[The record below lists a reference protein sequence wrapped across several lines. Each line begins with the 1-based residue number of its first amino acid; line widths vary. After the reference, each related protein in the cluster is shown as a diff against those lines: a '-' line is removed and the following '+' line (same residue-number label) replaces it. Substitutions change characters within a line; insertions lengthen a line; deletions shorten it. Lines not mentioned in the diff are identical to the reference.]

1 MTVTSG
7 STIRWNISCQ
17 ASSLATDG
25 ILRPADLIRR
35 LLEQRGF
42 QTQEEQEHF
51 LRPRLKDLCDPLRLP
66 DMPQAVARVK
76 KALGRN
82 ENILIYSDYDVDGM
96 SSSALLY
103 RFLIKLGARVS
114 VFIPERLSEGYGLSL
129 IGLQRALLGGKPDLL
144 IALDCGTTSVEAVTS
159 LRGQGIDV
167 MILDH
172 HELPEGGLPP
182 AQIVVNPQRG
192 TEDHYLATAGIVF
205 KFCHAFL
212 KMEQREDLFDLKEH
226 LDFVALGTVAD
237 LVPLEKDNRI
247 MVRYGLEQMAATSH
261 VGLKALMQAAGVR
274 SAPSPS
280 TVGYMLGPRLN
291 ASGRLA
297 EALSGW
303 KLLTTFDPLQAS
315 GIAKELDALNRE
327 RQRLE
332 MAVVEEALLMVE
344 ALPQEQKKCCIVIA
358 SRNWHQGVIGIVAS
372 RLQRKNNLPCIV
384 ISIDEKGHG
393 KGSGRS
399 LPGCSMMDALRANSS
414 YLSGFGGHPMA
425 AGLEIEEKNIELF
438 RESMNHW
445 VEEEISKDVFV
456 PSLAIN
462 MQMPGRSLTDEFARE
477 LQKLEPFGKQNE
489 SPVFCVNEVRVIG
502 SPKFFGNNH
511 IRFRAESEGNQFN
524 IVAFGLAS
532 EALPSG
538 PFELAG
544 HWEIDDFNNR
554 PSFRALAWR

>member
-1 MTVTSG
+1 MQWK
-7 STIRWNISCQ
+7 I
-17 ASSLATDG
+17 ASQPDHSATG
-25 ILRPADLIRR
+25 GLQKPADLIRL
-35 LLEQRGF
+35 LLEQKGL
-42 QTQEEQEHF
+42 QSQESQEHF
-51 LRPRLKDLCDPLRLP
+51 LRPRLKDLSDPLRLP
-66 DMPQAVARVK
+66 DMHQAVARVK
-76 KALGRN
+76 VALEQN
-82 ENILIYSDYDVDGM
+82 QNIIIYSDYDVDGM

-103 RFLIKLGARVS
+103 RFLIKLGAKVS

-129 IGLQRALLGGKPDLL
+129 PGLRRALANGKPDLL
-144 IALDCGTTSVEAVTS
+144 IALDCGTTSVEAVS
-159 LRGQGIDV
+159 FLRGEGIDV

-182 AQIVVNPQRG
+182 AQIMVNPQKG
-192 TEDHYLATAGIVF
+192 KEDHYLATAGIVF

-212 KMEQREDLFDLKEH
+212 KVEQRDDLFDLKEH

-237 LVPLEKDNRI
+237 LVPLEEDNRI
-247 MVRYGLEQMAATSH
+247 LVRYGLEQMASTSH

-303 KLLTTFDPLQAS
+303 KLLTTFDPQQAET
-315 GIAKELDALNRE
+315 IARELDTLNRE

-332 MAVVEEALLMVE
+332 LAVVEEALRMVE
-344 ALPQEQKKCCIVIA
+344 ELPPDQKSKCIVIA

-372 RLQRKNNLPCIV
+372 RLQRKNNLPAIV
-384 ISIDEKGHG
+384 ISIDENGHG

-414 YLSGFGGHPMA
+414 FLSKFGGHPMA
-425 AGLEIEEKNIELF
+425 AGLEIEENRIGAF
-438 RESMNHW
+438 REAMNQW
-445 VEEEISKDVFV
+445 VGDQIAKEVFV
-456 PSLAIN
+456 PSLEIN
-462 MQMPGRSLTDEFARE
+462 IQLNPQSLTEELARE
-477 LQKLEPFGKQNE
+477 LRKLEPFGKQNE
-489 SPVFCVNEVRVIG
+489 SPIFCVTDVRVIG

-511 IRFRAESEGNQFN
+511 IRFRAEAGKNQFN
-524 IVAFGLAS
+524 AVAFGLAS
-532 EALPSG
+532 ESLPRS

-544 HWEIDDFNNR
+544 HWEIDDFNDR
-554 PSFRALAWR
+554 PCFRALAWR